1 VYVKETPVYSSKNDS
16 IYTTMVFMKR
26 FSFFMVPVDRIKR
39 LRTVPTKSNGFVV
52 IPRMNDL
59 YCGRFG
65 IVVTSGYMIT
75 ALE

>member
-39 LRTVPTKSNGFVV
+39 LRTVPLQTILFQLS
-52 IPRMNDL
+52 P
-59 YCGRFG
+59 
-65 IVVTSGYMIT
+65 T
-75 ALE
+75 ALL